1 MTRTERSLS
10 LRALA
15 KDRSEARNGMDSH
28 VPKNGAG
35 AHNWGSFKDDRTAIL
50 DDEFEDEPGGKRLL
64 YDVQLNLGLTRW
76 QRGNV
81 PLPSTF
87 FFRAASELQAKKA
100 TVIRRTSS
108 VTDEDRENAIKVR
121 KNALKSNG
129 GMFFCG
135 IVPFLFCD
143 DAISRGRP
151 RGHRSLFRRRL
162 WLSPFGICYRIRTLL
177 CAE

>member
-76 QRGNV
+76 QRPP
-81 PLPSTF
+81 PLHF
-87 FFRAASELQAKKA
+87 FF
-100 TVIRRTSS
+100 
-108 VTDEDRENAIKVR
+108 
-121 KNALKSNG
+121 
-129 GMFFCG
+129 
-135 IVPFLFCD
+135 P
-143 DAISRGRP
+143 
-151 RGHRSLFRRRL
+151 RSL
-162 WLSPFGICYRIRTLL
+162 
-177 CAE
+177 